1 MIGFDKLIG
10 MFLNFQIHIRIVAA
24 HFNWSRF
31 SILGHSMGG
40 IVGSMF
46 AAVSPN
52 MIEKLAMI
60 DIVKPISIPA
70 KAQPEK
76 SIKAIESCL
85 QVLNKMER
93 PPPSYSYE
101 AARER
106 LLAANNGSLDAKSAE
121 ILMRRGTKKVS
132 NGEYIFSRDLRL
144 VMLSYFN

>member
-1 MIGFDKLIG
+1 
-10 MFLNFQIHIRIVAA
+10 
-24 HFNWSRF
+24 
-31 SILGHSMGG
+31 MGG

-76 SIKAIESCL
+76 SIKAIESCM
-85 QVLNKMER
+85 QVLKKMER

-106 LLAANNGSLDAKSAE
+106 LVAANNGSLDAISAE
-121 ILMRRGTKKVS
+121 ILMRRGTKQVS
-132 NGEYIFSRDLRL
+132 NGEYIFSRDLRH
-144 VMLSYFN
+144 VIA